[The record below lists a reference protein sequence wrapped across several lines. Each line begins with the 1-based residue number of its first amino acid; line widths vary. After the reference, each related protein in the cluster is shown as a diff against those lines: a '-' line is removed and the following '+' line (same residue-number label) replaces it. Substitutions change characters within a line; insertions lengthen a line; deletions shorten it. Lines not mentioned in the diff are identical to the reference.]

1 MRLRTDKLSTVSG
14 LVFLEVGT
22 HIPMF
27 HPLGYD
33 AKHDPINHLDSLD
46 CHDVLVSDM
55 FGNQHLL
62 TKVLEVS

>member
-1 MRLRTDKLSTVSG
+1 MRSRTDKFSTVNG

-33 AKHDPINHLDSLD
+33 AKRDPINYLDSLD
-46 CHDVLVSDM
+46 RHDVVVSDL

-62 TKVLEVS
+62 TKFLEVS

>member
-1 MRLRTDKLSTVSG
+1 MRSRTDKFSTVSG

-22 HIPMF
+22 HIPVF

-33 AKHDPINHLDSLD
+33 TKRDPIKDLDSLD
-46 CHDVLVSDM
+46 RHDVVVSDL

-62 TKVLEVS
+62 TEFLEVS